1 MCKTTTHRDGEQT
14 TRKHV
19 AREKIYIYSRT
30 WVRLFVSSFV
40 FHSLYSRSDV
50 CDCVCV
56 CARDTPDVFSLL
68 FICGFCFSY
77 SLVCM
82 IGQKKKLSLVIL
94 RKQTLLV
101 LHRLRARGVVRLRS
115 FAPDNISC
123 IHTSRTVSAVDAPLF
138 VLRCSVTFFFARCSR
153 IVCITRRRRERKKKT
168 HHALHTQYL
177 KTRIVMMRGI
187 KSSDGI

>member
-1 MCKTTTHRDGEQT
+1 MGDDALGVFSLSLFFFSPPKRARRCQGLIYANEKKVIVVCKTTTHRDGEQT
-14 TRKHV
+14 ASKHV

-77 SLVCM
+77 SVVCM
-82 IGQKKKLSLVIL
+82 IGQKKAVSRYSQEADVTSL
-94 RKQTLLV
+94 T
-101 LHRLRARGVVRLRS
+101 
-115 FAPDNISC
+115 
-123 IHTSRTVSAVDAPLF
+123 
-138 VLRCSVTFFFARCSR
+138 
-153 IVCITRRRRERKKKT
+153 
-168 HHALHTQYL
+168 
-177 KTRIVMMRGI
+177 
-187 KSSDGI
+187 